1 MSQAAPVTVVIP
13 AYNAAAYLGTTLEA
27 LRGQT
32 TPPER
37 VIVVDDG
44 SIDGTIGVAHSM
56 GVEVVSQEQRGPGAA
71 RNRALQMADTEFVA
85 FCDADDWFVS
95 DKLERDVQKLG
106 ELGAACLSSDAWI
119 VRGDRIEGR
128 KNEQRVVPN
137 VLTEEFLLQGNPI
150 ICSTVTARR
159 EAVMAVG
166 GFDESR
172 ELIATEDYDLWL
184 RMASREPIAYSNHP
198 MSFYR
203 VHSASLSGNERFMN
217 GVDRILVSVAERH
230 PGEPHY
236 ANLIRRRRAAVRL
249 DYAWELL
256 AEGRR
261 ADARAMVCE
270 AQQTSW
276 TWKGFKMRLRTLF
289 GR

>member
-1 MSQAAPVTVVIP
+1 MSQKAPVTVVIP
-13 AYNAAAYLGTTLEA
+13 AYNAAAFLGVTLEA

-44 SIDGTIGVAHSM
+44 SVDGTIGVANSL
-56 GVEVVSQEQRGPGAA
+56 GAEVVSQEQRGPGAA
-71 RNRALQMADTEFVA
+71 RNRALQMVETEFVA
-85 FCDADDWFVS
+85 FCDADDWFVP
-95 DKLERDVQKLG
+95 DKLERDVKKLD
-106 ELGAACLSSDAWI
+106 ELGAACLCSDAWV
-119 VRGDRIEGR
+119 VRDDSIDGR
-128 KNEQRVVPN
+128 KNEQRAVPG
-137 VLTEEFLLQGNPI
+137 VLTEELLLQGNPI

-159 EAVMAVG
+159 EAVMAAG
-166 GFDESR
+166 AFDEAR

-184 RMASREPIAYSNHP
+184 RMAAREPIAYYNHP

-217 GVDRILVSVAERH
+217 GVDRILVTVAERH
-230 PGEPHY
+230 PGEQHHL
-236 ANLIRRRRAAVRL
+236 NLIRRRRADVRL

-256 AEGRR
+256 SAGRR
-261 ADARAMVCE
+261 AEAAAMVRE
-270 AQQTSW
+270 AQQIKPS
-276 TWKGFKMRLRTLF
+276 WKGWRMRLRMLL